1 MPGSTSESALP
12 YIFSLPIYA
21 KCKRANIG
29 TTSKEE
35 TMAKDK
41 EKEKGKSDK
50 SNEKSND
57 KSKGKNKGKSS
68 KK

>member
-1 MPGSTSESALP
+1 MPSSIPESALP

-21 KCKRANIG
+21 KCKCANLG

-35 TMAKDK
+35 SMAKDK

-50 SNEKSND
+50 GKD
-57 KSKGKNKGKSS
+57 KSKDKSKGKSS